1 MITNDKHTIGTDNT
15 YAATADVN
23 GDHSVTSVDVTIVY
37 DILLNGSTPQP
48 KRGKI
53 YICDNANWGDM
64 ALYAWPEQ
72 GLSTWPGIH
81 HNGTVSHEGKN
92 YYEFDLTDSYYSRAL
107 NYIAKN

>member
-1 MITNDKHTIGTDNT
+1 MKKIILLLAFIACISTASANVYGDVNGDGKVTATDVTAIYNVLLGTDNT

-64 ALYAWPEQ
+64 ALYA
-72 GLSTWPGIH
+72 
-81 HNGTVSHEGKN
+81 
-92 YYEFDLTDSYYSRAL
+92 
-107 NYIAKN
+107 